1 MTKAEAIA
9 KIKESMKESNV
20 LDVKDAE
27 QTVAN
32 IDAKETEVKAAEG
45 MPHTELPTEKD
56 VKKAVANAE
65 ETLVAADKDGVS
77 KNGYHCEG
85 ETCDCMDGDKIEAER
100 KKEDKA
106 MKDIINVADRKVEEN
121 TEVQAEL
128 LKQLEEATARE
139 TEYKAKVAEIN
150 SLCEEA
156 LALQREELIKAH
168 SQEMEAF
175 FEAIIAKGE
184 AFEKELTESA
194 QKNEKAYKSAK
205 KLYESSLKMNKMLL
219 EAVKKAQPA
228 HNMTRYMT
236 PAKRALMS
244 ISK

>member
-9 KIKESMKESNV
+9 KIKESMKENV
-20 LDVKDAE
+20 VNVTDAE

-32 IDAKETEVKAAEG
+32 IDAKPVDDVKAAEG
-45 MPHTELPTEKD
+45 MPSAEPVNADKVEQF
-56 VKKAVANAE
+56 ANSAE
-65 ETLVAADKDGVS
+65 ETLVPADEDGVS
-77 KNGYHCEG
+77 KNGG
-85 ETCDCMDGDKIEAER
+85 EKELSATAIEAER
-100 KKEDKA
+100 KKEDNA
-106 MKDIINVADRKVEEN
+106 MKDVINVADRKVEEN
-121 TEVQAEL
+121 AEVQAEL

-139 TEYKAKVAEIN
+139 EGYKAKVAEIN

-156 LALQREELIKAH
+156 LKVQREELIKSH

-194 QKNEKAYKSAK
+194 EKNEKAYKSAK

-228 HNMTRYMT
+228 RHMTRYVT
-236 PAKRALMS
+236 PARRALETV
-244 ISK
+244 SK

>member
-9 KIKESMKESNV
+9 KIKESMKENV
-20 LDVKDAE
+20 LNVTDAE

-32 IDAKETEVKAAEG
+32 IDAKPVEDVKAAEG
-45 MPHTELPTEKD
+45 MPHEELPTQADVEK
-56 VKKAVANAE
+56 VVAAAE
-65 ETLVAADKDGVS
+65 PTLVPADEDGVS
-77 KNGYHCEG
+77 KNGG
-85 ETCDCMDGDKIEAER
+85 EKDVIDNEKIEAEK
-100 KKEDKA
+100 KKEDNA
-106 MKDIINVADRKVEEN
+106 MKDVINVADRKVEEN
-121 TEVQAEL
+121 AEVQAEL

-139 TEYKAKVAEIN
+139 AANKAKIAEIN
-150 SLCEEA
+150 ALCEEA
-156 LALQREELIKAH
+156 LKVQREELIKSH

-194 QKNEKAYKSAK
+194 EKNEKAYKSAK

-228 HNMTRYMT
+228 RNMTRYVT
-236 PAKRALMS
+236 PARRALES
-244 ISK
+244 VSK

>member
-20 LDVKDAE
+20 LNVTNAE

-32 IDAKETEVKAAEG
+32 IEGKEVEDVKAAEG
-45 MPHTELPTEKD
+45 MPKSELPTQKD
-56 VKKAVANAE
+56 VEKAVAAAE
-65 ETLVAADKDGVS
+65 PTLVPADKDGVS
-77 KNGYHCEG
+77 KNGG
-85 ETCDCMDGDKIEAER
+85 EEELSATAIEAER
-100 KKEDKA
+100 KKEDNA
-106 MKDIINVADRKVEEN
+106 MKDVINVADRKVEEN
-121 TEVQAEL
+121 SEVQAEL

-139 TEYKAKVAEIN
+139 ESYKAKVAEIN

-156 LALQREELIKAH
+156 LKVQREELIKSH

-184 AFEKELTESA
+184 AFEKELTEA
-194 QKNEKAYKSAK
+194 AEKNEKAYKSAK

-228 HNMTRYMT
+228 RNMTRYMT
-236 PAKRALMS
+236 PAARAMASLN
-244 ISK
+244 K

>member
-20 LDVKDAE
+20 LNVTDAE

-32 IDAKETEVKAAEG
+32 IDAKPVEDVKAAEG
-45 MPHTELPTEKD
+45 MPHEELPTQAGVE
-56 VKKAVANAE
+56 KAVAAAE
-65 ETLVAADKDGVS
+65 PTLVPADKDGVS
-77 KNGYHCEG
+77 KNGG
-85 ETCDCMDGDKIEAER
+85 EEELSATAIEAER
-100 KKEDKA
+100 KKEDNA
-106 MKDIINVADRKVEEN
+106 MKDVINVADRKVEEN
-121 TEVQAEL
+121 AEVQAEL
-128 LKQLEEATARE
+128 LKQLEEATARDAE
-139 TEYKAKVAEIN
+139 NKAKIAEIN
-150 SLCEEA
+150 ALCEEA
-156 LALQREELIKAH
+156 LKVQREELIKSH

-194 QKNEKAYKSAK
+194 EKNEKAYKSAK

-228 HNMTRYMT
+228 RNMTRYVT
-236 PAKRALMS
+236 PARRALES
-244 ISK
+244 VSK

>member
-20 LDVKDAE
+20 LNVTNAE

-32 IDAKETEVKAAEG
+32 IEGKEVENVKAAEG
-45 MPHTELPTEKD
+45 MPKSELPTQKD
-56 VKKAVANAE
+56 VEKVVANAE
-65 ETLVAADKDGVS
+65 PTLVSADKDGVS
-77 KNGYHCEG
+77 KNGG
-85 ETCDCMDGDKIEAER
+85 EKDVMDNEKIEAER
-100 KKEDKA
+100 KKEDNA
-106 MKDIINVADRKVEEN
+106 MKDVINVADRKVEEN
-121 TEVQAEL
+121 SEVQAEL

-139 TEYKAKVAEIN
+139 ESYKAKVAEIN

-156 LALQREELIKAH
+156 LKVQREELIKSH

-184 AFEKELTESA
+184 AFEKELTEA
-194 QKNEKAYKSAK
+194 AEKNEKAYKSAK

-228 HNMTRYMT
+228 RNMTRYMT
-236 PAKRALMS
+236 PAARAMASLN
-244 ISK
+244 K

>member
-9 KIKESMKESNV
+9 KIKESMKENV
-20 LDVKDAE
+20 VNVTDAE

-32 IDAKETEVKAAEG
+32 IDAKPVEDVKAAEG
-45 MPHTELPTEKD
+45 MPSAEPVNADKVEQY
-56 VKKAVANAE
+56 ANSAE
-65 ETLVAADKDGVS
+65 PTLVPADDDGVS
-77 KNGYHCEG
+77 KNGG
-85 ETCDCMDGDKIEAER
+85 EKDLIDNEKVEAER
-100 KKEDKA
+100 KKEDNA
-106 MKDIINVADRKVEEN
+106 MKDVINVADRKVEEN
-121 TEVQAEL
+121 AEVQAEL

-139 TEYKAKVAEIN
+139 ESYKAKVAEIN

-156 LALQREELIKAH
+156 LKVQREELIKSH

-194 QKNEKAYKSAK
+194 EKNEKAYKSAK

-228 HNMTRYMT
+228 RHMTRYVT
-236 PAKRALMS
+236 PARRALETV
-244 ISK
+244 SK

>member
-20 LDVKDAE
+20 LNVTNAE

-32 IDAKETEVKAAEG
+32 IEGKEVEDVKAAEG
-45 MPHTELPTEKD
+45 MPKSELPTQKD
-56 VKKAVANAE
+56 VEKVVANAE
-65 ETLVAADKDGVS
+65 PTLVSADKDGVS
-77 KNGYHCEG
+77 KNGG
-85 ETCDCMDGDKIEAER
+85 EKDVMDNEKIEAER
-100 KKEDKA
+100 KKEDNA
-106 MKDIINVADRKVEEN
+106 MKDVINVADRKVEEN
-121 TEVQAEL
+121 SEVQAEL

-139 TEYKAKVAEIN
+139 ESYKAKVAEIN

-156 LALQREELIKAH
+156 LKVQREELIKSH

-184 AFEKELTESA
+184 AFEKELTEA
-194 QKNEKAYKSAK
+194 AEKNEKAYKSAK

-219 EAVKKAQPA
+219 EAAKKAQPA
-228 HNMTRYMT
+228 RNRTRYMT
-236 PAKRALMS
+236 PAARAMASLN
-244 ISK
+244 K

>member
-20 LDVKDAE
+20 LNVTNAE

-32 IDAKETEVKAAEG
+32 IEGKEVEDVKAAEG
-45 MPHTELPTEKD
+45 MPKSELPTQKD
-56 VKKAVANAE
+56 VEKVVANAE
-65 ETLVAADKDGVS
+65 PTLVPADEDGVS
-77 KNGYHCEG
+77 KNGG
-85 ETCDCMDGDKIEAER
+85 EKDVMDNEKIEAER
-100 KKEDKA
+100 KKEDNA
-106 MKDIINVADRKVEEN
+106 MKDVINVADRKVEEN
-121 TEVQAEL
+121 SEVQAEL

-139 TEYKAKVAEIN
+139 ESYKAKVAEIN

-156 LALQREELIKAH
+156 LKVQREELIKSH

-184 AFEKELTESA
+184 AFEKELTEA
-194 QKNEKAYKSAK
+194 AEKNEKAYKSAK

-228 HNMTRYMT
+228 RNMTRYMT
-236 PAKRALMS
+236 PAARAMASLN
-244 ISK
+244 K

>member
-9 KIKESMKESNV
+9 KIKESMKENV
-20 LDVKDAE
+20 VNVTDAE

-32 IDAKETEVKAAEG
+32 IDAKPVDDVKAAEG
-45 MPHTELPTEKD
+45 MPSAEPVNADKVEQF
-56 VKKAVANAE
+56 ANSAE
-65 ETLVAADKDGVS
+65 PTLVPADEDGVS
-77 KNGYHCEG
+77 KNGG
-85 ETCDCMDGDKIEAER
+85 EKELSATAIEAER
-100 KKEDKA
+100 KKEDNA
-106 MKDIINVADRKVEEN
+106 MKDVINVADRKVEEN
-121 TEVQAEL
+121 AEVQAEL

-139 TEYKAKVAEIN
+139 EGYKAKVAEIN

-156 LALQREELIKAH
+156 LKVQREELIKSH

-194 QKNEKAYKSAK
+194 EKNEKAYKSAK

-228 HNMTRYMT
+228 RHMTRYVT
-236 PAKRALMS
+236 PARRALETV
-244 ISK
+244 SK

>member
-20 LDVKDAE
+20 LNVTNAE

-32 IDAKETEVKAAEG
+32 IEGKEVEDVKAAEG
-45 MPHTELPTEKD
+45 MPKSELPTQKD
-56 VKKAVANAE
+56 VEKVVTNAE
-65 ETLVAADKDGVS
+65 PTLVPADKDGVS
-77 KNGYHCEG
+77 KNGG
-85 ETCDCMDGDKIEAER
+85 EKDVMDNEKIEAER
-100 KKEDKA
+100 KKEDNA
-106 MKDIINVADRKVEEN
+106 MKDVINVADRKVEEN
-121 TEVQAEL
+121 SEVQAEL

-139 TEYKAKVAEIN
+139 ESYKAKVAEIN

-156 LALQREELIKAH
+156 LKVQREELIKSH

-184 AFEKELTESA
+184 AFEKELTEA
-194 QKNEKAYKSAK
+194 AEKNEKAYKSAK

-228 HNMTRYMT
+228 RNMTRYMT
-236 PAKRALMS
+236 PAARAMASLN
-244 ISK
+244 K

>member
-20 LDVKDAE
+20 LNVTNAE

-32 IDAKETEVKAAEG
+32 IEGKEVEDVKAAEG
-45 MPHTELPTEKD
+45 MPKSELPTQKD
-56 VKKAVANAE
+56 VEKVVANAE
-65 ETLVAADKDGVS
+65 PTLVSADKDGVS
-77 KNGYHCEG
+77 KNGG
-85 ETCDCMDGDKIEAER
+85 EKDVMDNEKIEAER
-100 KKEDKA
+100 KKEDNA
-106 MKDIINVADRKVEEN
+106 MKDVINVADRKVEEN
-121 TEVQAEL
+121 SEVQAEL

-139 TEYKAKVAEIN
+139 ESYKAKVAEIN

-156 LALQREELIKAH
+156 LKVQREELIKSH

-184 AFEKELTESA
+184 AFEKELTEA
-194 QKNEKAYKSAK
+194 AEKNEKAYKSAK
-205 KLYESSLKMNKMLL
+205 KLYESSLRMNKMLL

-228 HNMTRYMT
+228 RNMTRYMT
-236 PAKRALMS
+236 PAARAMASLN
-244 ISK
+244 K

>member
-20 LDVKDAE
+20 LNVTNAE

-32 IDAKETEVKAAEG
+32 IEGKEVKDVKAAEG
-45 MPHTELPTEKD
+45 MPKSELPTQKD
-56 VKKAVANAE
+56 VEKVVANAE
-65 ETLVAADKDGVS
+65 PTLVSADKDGVS
-77 KNGYHCEG
+77 KNGG
-85 ETCDCMDGDKIEAER
+85 EKDVMDNEKIEAER
-100 KKEDKA
+100 KKEDNA
-106 MKDIINVADRKVEEN
+106 MKDVINVADRKVEEN
-121 TEVQAEL
+121 SEVQAEL

-139 TEYKAKVAEIN
+139 ESYKAKVAEIN

-156 LALQREELIKAH
+156 LKVQREELIKSH

-184 AFEKELTESA
+184 AFEKELTEA
-194 QKNEKAYKSAK
+194 AEKNEKAYKSAK

-228 HNMTRYMT
+228 RNMTRYMT
-236 PAKRALMS
+236 PAARAMASLN
-244 ISK
+244 K